1 MYSIFFSKNEFG
13 FNNVLFFFKKKE
25 NKDINFFS
33 IIVLEAFVSI
43 QTNSLQSIT

>member
-13 FNNVLFFFKKKE
+13 YNNVSVFFFLKKT
-25 NKDINFFS
+25 DINFFS